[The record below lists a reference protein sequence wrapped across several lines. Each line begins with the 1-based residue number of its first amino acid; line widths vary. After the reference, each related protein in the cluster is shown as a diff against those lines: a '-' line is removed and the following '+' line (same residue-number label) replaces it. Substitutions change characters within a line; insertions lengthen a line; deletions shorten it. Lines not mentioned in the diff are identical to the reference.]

1 MEDLRDNQAMA
12 EALPNLGTSLRTVLP
27 DAQIHVLQNDLLD
40 IRFDGLPA
48 WKIHITK
55 QMLNSQLQMFVTS
68 IDLLPH
74 CLASLSFGD
83 LQRIAAI
90 ENLGLRGVSVFPLD
104 PALHEGRGGL
114 RIRASFVGQKGR
126 STDEV
131 ENLAFDIM
139 NGLSF
144 ARILEDRIT
153 DSAIA
158 GEFSHELYA
167 SRFTSKLQLKTTR
180 IVTIGQPVFDGSSD
194 RVFSEIMRSLKSD
207 LGFQIRSS
215 GNRTALAVA
224 PSSQSTDPIEIVI
237 RIPQEIPIFI
247 AHAPIIKI
255 NGKTEEEIATILDE
269 LNSQSESGHF
279 EYNPI
284 DQILS
289 YAAWKQLTND
299 LRHFSFDHTVLTVNR
314 AYALAIEN
322 LELAPI
328 PSMEGEVIQL
338 PAKNPIAT
346 KKAN

>member
-1 MEDLRDNQAMA
+1 MA
-12 EALPNLGTSLRTVLP
+12 EALPKLATSLRSVLP
-27 DAQIHVLQNDLLD
+27 DAHIQVLQNDLLD

-48 WKIHITK
+48 WKIHVTRQI
-55 QMLNSQLQMFVTS
+55 LNNQLQMFVS
-68 IDLLPH
+68 HIDLFPL
-74 CLASLSFGD
+74 CLASLSLGE

-90 ENLGLRGVSVFPLD
+90 ENLGLRGVSIYPID

-131 ENLAFDIM
+131 ENLTVDIM
-139 NGLSF
+139 NVLSF
-144 ARILEDRIT
+144 ARTLEDRIT

-167 SRFTSKLQLKTTR
+167 SRFNGKTQIQATR
-180 IVTIGQPVFDGSSD
+180 IVTSGQPVFDGSSD

-207 LGFQIRSS
+207 LGFQVRSS

-224 PSSQSTDPIEIVI
+224 PSVQSKDPIEIVI
-237 RIPQEIPIFI
+237 RIPEEIPIFI
-247 AHAPIIKI
+247 AHAPLIKI
-255 NGKTEEEIATILDE
+255 SGKSEEEIATILDE

-279 EYNPI
+279 EYNPT

-322 LELAPI
+322 FNFAPAQ
-328 PSMEGEVIQL
+328 STGGEIVQF
-338 PAKNPIAT
+338 PVKNPIAT
-346 KKAN
+346 KKAA